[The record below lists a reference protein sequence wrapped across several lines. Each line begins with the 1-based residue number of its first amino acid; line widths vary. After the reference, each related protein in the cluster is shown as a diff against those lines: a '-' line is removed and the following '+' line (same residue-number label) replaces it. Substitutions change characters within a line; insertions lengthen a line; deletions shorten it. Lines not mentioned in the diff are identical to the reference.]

1 MEKKV
6 KLLFIAN
13 RKMKK
18 DDEKNTRKLFE
29 EYAPGLYDI
38 FTSVGAKESIEQV
51 ILHHPEIIVLN
62 DNVKGAQEL
71 LKKIKQIH
79 PKATVFVFVSIV
91 EDEQRVIDEY
101 TACGAYKCYMPPIVM
116 DSLVHDM
123 YVALNLE

>member
-1 MEKKV
+1 MEKKI

-13 RKMKK
+13 KKMKK
-18 DDEKNTRKLFE
+18 DDEKNTRNLFE

-51 ILHHPEIIVLN
+51 LLLYPEIIVLN
-62 DNVKGAQEL
+62 DNVKQAQSL

-79 PKATVFVFVSIV
+79 PNANVFVFIGMV
-91 EDEQRVIDEY
+91 EDEQKTIDEY
-101 TACGAYKCYMPPIVM
+101 IACGAYKCYMPPIVM